1 MHEIITHEDAV
12 KIDKHLAMLKAGLSS
27 AESLVE
33 NLKRGVVSS
42 LDSVRL
48 DISEIAEEAVELN
61 NLLAFYTDRNLVIK
75 WPE

>member
-1 MHEIITHEDAV
+1 MNENIAHEDAA
-12 KIDKHLAMLKAGLSS
+12 KIDLHLAKLKAGLSS
-27 AESLVE
+27 AESIVE
-33 NLKRGVVSS
+33 KLKRGVVSS

-48 DISEIAEEAVELN
+48 DIAEIGEEAVELN